1 MVFLCLKF
9 FIFVYRYRRVL
20 VFMNG
25 KLFVGALVKAVF
37 GFVLMAALLF
47 LPAGTLHYPGGWL
60 LLGVLFI
67 PMLLFGTVLFVKS
80 PELLRRRLDAKEKRS
95 AQKGVVKFSALIF
108 ILTFIVAGLDFRY
121 GWSVV
126 PDWVTYSAAVLFLLG
141 YALYA
146 EVMRENI
153 WLSRTIKVESEQQV
167 ITTGLYSIV
176 RHPMY
181 SATLLMFLPIPLILG
196 SWWGVP
202 VMLHYVSIIKRRI
215 EDEEKLLRLE
225 LKGYSEYCDKL
236 PWRLIPYIW

>member
-1 MVFLCLKF
+1 
-9 FIFVYRYRRVL
+9 
-20 VFMNG
+20 MNG
-25 KLFVGALVKAVF
+25 KLFVGALVKAVV

-47 LPAGTLHYPGGWL
+47 LPAGTLHYSGGWL

-95 AQKGVVKFSALIF
+95 AQKDVVEFSGLIF

-126 PDWVTYSAAVLFLLG
+126 PDWVRYSAAVLFLLG
-141 YALYA
+141 YVLYA
-146 EVMRENI
+146 EVMRENM
-153 WLSRTIKVESEQQV
+153 WLSRSVKVEQGQQV
-167 ITTGLYSIV
+167 ITTGLYGVV

-202 VMLHYVSIIKRRI
+202 VMWHYVLIIKRRI
-215 EDEEKLLRLE
+215 LDEEKLLRLE
-225 LKGYSEYCDKL
+225 LKGYSEYCDKI
-236 PWRLIPYIW
+236 PWRLIPYLW

>member
-1 MVFLCLKF
+1 
-9 FIFVYRYRRVL
+9 
-20 VFMNG
+20 MNG
-25 KLFVGALVKAVF
+25 KLFVGALVKAVV

-47 LPAGTLHYPGGWL
+47 LPAGTLHYSGGWL

-80 PELLRRRLDAKEKRS
+80 PELLRRRLDANEKRS
-95 AQKGVVKFSALIF
+95 AQKDVVKFSGLIF

-126 PDWVTYSAAVLFLLG
+126 PDWVRYSAAVLFLLG
-141 YALYA
+141 YVLYA
-146 EVMRENI
+146 EVMRENM
-153 WLSRTIKVESEQQV
+153 WLSRSVKVEQGQQV
-167 ITTGLYSIV
+167 ITTGLYGVV

-202 VMLHYVSIIKRRI
+202 VMWHYVLIIKRRI
-215 EDEEKLLRLE
+215 LDEEKLLRLE
-225 LKGYSEYCDKL
+225 LKGYSEYCDKI
-236 PWRLIPYIW
+236 PWRLIPYLW

>member
-1 MVFLCLKF
+1 
-9 FIFVYRYRRVL
+9 
-20 VFMNG
+20 MNG
-25 KLFVGALVKAVF
+25 KLFVGALVKAVV

-47 LPAGTLHYPGGWL
+47 LPAGTLHYSGGWL

-95 AQKGVVKFSALIF
+95 AQKDAVKFSGLIF

-126 PDWVTYSAAVLFLLG
+126 PDWVRYSAAVFFLLG
-141 YALYA
+141 YVLYA
-146 EVMRENI
+146 EVMRENM
-153 WLSRTIKVESEQQV
+153 WLSRSVKVEQGQQV
-167 ITTGLYSIV
+167 ITTGLYGVV

-202 VMLHYVSIIKRRI
+202 VMLHYVSIIKSRI

-225 LKGYSEYCDKL
+225 LKGYNEYCDKL
-236 PWRLIPYIW
+236 PWRLIPFVW